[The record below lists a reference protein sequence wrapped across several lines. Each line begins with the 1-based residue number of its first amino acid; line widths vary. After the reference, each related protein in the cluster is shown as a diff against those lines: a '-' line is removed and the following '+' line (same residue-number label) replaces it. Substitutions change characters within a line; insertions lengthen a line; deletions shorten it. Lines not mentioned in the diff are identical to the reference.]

1 MVTTVEQYGTGG
13 GIPIGAGIGGTA
25 AMVTGLQSEFAV
37 LAGFGVAGGL
47 VVGGFAG
54 RFTDANLNQEN
65 WQYRVVGFTLF
76 VSIVVGA
83 FLGGL
88 SAWMVDRSLT
98 TGLFS
103 GGATGGVFSIFM
115 IVILIS
121 AGRKQ
126 SPPASQASPP

>member
-25 AMVTGLQSEFAV
+25 AMITGLQSEFAV
-37 LAGFGVAGGL
+37 LAGFGAAGGL
-47 VVGGFAG
+47 VIGGFAG
-54 RFTDANLNQEN
+54 RFADANLDQEN

-76 VSIVVGA
+76 VSIAVGA
-83 FLGGL
+83 LLGGL
-88 SAWMVDRSLT
+88 SAWMVDGSLT
-98 TGLFS
+98 TGLFA

-126 SPPASQASPP
+126 SPSASSASPP

>member
-25 AMVTGLQSEFAV
+25 AMITGLQSEFAV
-37 LAGFGVAGGL
+37 LAGFGAAGGL
-47 VVGGFAG
+47 VIGGFAG

-65 WQYRVVGFTLF
+65 WQYRMVVFTLF

-83 FLGGL
+83 VLGGL

-98 TGLFS
+98 TGLFA

-115 IVILIS
+115 SAILIS

-126 SPPASQASPP
+126 SASASPASPP